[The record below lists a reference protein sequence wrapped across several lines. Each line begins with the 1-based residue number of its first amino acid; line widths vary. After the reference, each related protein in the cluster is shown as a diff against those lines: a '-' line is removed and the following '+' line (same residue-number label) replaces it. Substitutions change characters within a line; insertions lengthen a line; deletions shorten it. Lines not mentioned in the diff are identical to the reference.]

1 MSANNGYIG
10 RAPSDSSV
18 IVARQ
23 TFNPTGGQTTF
34 TFNSNYDVGYLD
46 AYLNGARLI
55 NASDYTAA
63 DGSSVVLGVG
73 ATTGD
78 VLECVAYKAFNLGSS
93 VVGVSSGGT
102 VIKADDVRTLNFI
115 GAGNTFAVSGNT
127 VDISISGGGAGGKWQ
142 TDDTN
147 TPAGISTSTNVSIG
161 VTLATSALTVTGDA
175 KVTGVVTA
183 TSFYGDGIN
192 LSNTIS
198 GVGVNSGGTNIG
210 YGVTTLNFV
219 GSGTT
224 IEVSGTTA
232 NISAGAAGGA
242 GVSSTGILTCRGIA
256 NADDITESVTLDDF
270 YGDGTNYAMVGPIT
284 VVGGGTTVTV
294 GSGVSYVIV

>member
-34 TFNSNYDVGYLD
+34 TFDSTYDVGYLD

-78 VLECVAYKAFNLGSS
+78 ILECVAYKAFNLGQT

-102 VIKADDVRTLNFI
+102 VIKGNDVRTLNFI
-115 GAGNTFAVSGNT
+115 GTGNTFAVSGNT
-127 VDISISGGGAGGKWQ
+127 VDISISGGGGGVNGFATPLSSTPGDFLNEVFVTPRVLTLGAGTSVSITSAAADGYVAF
-142 TDDTN
+142 TRVGRVDVGT
-147 TPAGISTSTNVSIG
+147 GSTLHVSVGTTFITNVLG
-161 VTLATSALTVTGDA
+161 V
-175 KVTGVVTA
+175 
-183 TSFYGDGIN
+183 F
-192 LSNTIS
+192 
-198 GVGVNSGGTNIG
+198 
-210 YGVTTLNFV
+210 
-219 GSGTT
+219 
-224 IEVSGTTA
+224 
-232 NISAGAAGGA
+232 
-242 GVSSTGILTCRGIA
+242 
-256 NADDITESVTLDDF
+256 
-270 YGDGTNYAMVGPIT
+270 
-284 VVGGGTTVTV
+284 
-294 GSGVSYVIV
+294 